1 MNWLNVENI
10 HVNYGDIE
18 ALAGVSFEVG
28 QGEIVGIIGRNGAGK
43 TTTLRGI
50 SGLNHPRRGR
60 ITFTGK
66 TIDHLPPHEIVNLG
80 IAHVPEGRRI
90 FSDLTV
96 LENLKLGAFKH
107 FRRGAKKTVLENL
120 EHIFAQFPAL
130 EEKKAQL
137 GGTLSGGEQQILAI
151 SRALMSSPVFLLLDE
166 PSMGLAPMMVS
177 NVFDSIHGLRKEGL
191 TALLVEQKAY
201 LTLKMVDRAYVL
213 TNGAGYAKWLKWAT
227 LPDESIVDSSHSFSH
242 DYITVTDDGSS
253 GHKA

>member
-1 MNWLNVENI
+1 MSWLNVEDI

-18 ALAGVSFEVG
+18 ALGGVSFEVG

-60 ITFTGK
+60 ITFAGK
-66 TIDHLPPHEIVNLG
+66 AIDHSPPHEIVNLG
-80 IAHVPEGRRI
+80 IACVPEGRRI

-107 FRRGAKKTVLENL
+107 FRRGAKKTALENL
-120 EHIFAQFPAL
+120 EHVFVQFPVL

-151 SRALMSSPVFLLLDE
+151 SRALMSSPAFVLLDE

-177 NVFDSIHGLRKEGL
+177 NVFDSIRGLRKEGL
-191 TALLVEQKAY
+191 TVLLVEQKAY

-213 TNGAGYAKWLKWAT
+213 TNGKITLSGSGQDLLKNEEVKTAY
-227 LPDESIVDSSHSFSH
+227 L
-242 DYITVTDDGSS
+242 GQRQRL
-253 GHKA
+253 